1 MRALKKKKSDFNV
14 QFVPGE
20 NRVQDSNPCFLGWH
34 KRAELGQNSNQSNL
48 RGEVWVMFW
57 LDFNMNNLTDMIFDN
72 MVGLT
77 DMIFDRMVWL
87 TY

>member
-1 MRALKKKKSDFNV
+1 
-14 QFVPGE
+14 
-20 NRVQDSNPCFLGWH
+20 
-34 KRAELGQNSNQSNL
+34 
-48 RGEVWVMFW
+48 MFW